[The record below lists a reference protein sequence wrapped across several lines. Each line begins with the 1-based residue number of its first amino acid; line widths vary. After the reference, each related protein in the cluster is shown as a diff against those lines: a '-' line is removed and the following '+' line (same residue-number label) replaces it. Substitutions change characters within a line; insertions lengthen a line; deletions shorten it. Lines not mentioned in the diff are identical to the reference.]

1 MSRKAD
7 REGLSLGYRIAYRVK
22 VLGMHMYGPAQLG
35 EAEDPHRRLERQ
47 RATKVAT
54 ARRARQEREALQQ
67 RETRETP
74 TSAVGQ

>member
-35 EAEDPHRRLERQ
+35 DAEDPHRRLERK
-47 RATKVAT
+47 RAAKVAA
-54 ARRARQEREALQQ
+54 ARRARELRESRATAQ
-67 RETRETP
+67 
-74 TSAVGQ
+74 